1 MGIPN
6 SFHQHYAMI
15 SALSDELGQ
24 RLIGFKLKEAYTLSK
39 EELILVFEQNNQWF
53 TLKMVQQY
61 QTCFLFFDTYQPDKI
76 SNAQPCFEEA
86 VDQTIVAV
94 KQHPFNRS
102 FEMNL
107 GNNMVLVFKLYD
119 GLANVLLL
127 NEGKVI
133 DLFRRSI
140 TNDWELTLAS
150 FEGKETAEIVTPERF
165 YVYRRIN
172 IHPYYIAFTQQ
183 QEELVGSSKSAI
195 EAYSIFSKVA
205 LNAYRF
211 FYLKQ
216 QLVNNTKHQIEK
228 TTKHL
233 EEIRQVIEQQKIK
246 VTDEEIAN
254 IIMANLHQ
262 IEPKIDR
269 VELFDFYRDQP
280 IVIKL
285 KKDLNAQQNGAY
297 YYRKS
302 KNKGIEIAKQNEQI
316 EVLSKKLQEWE
327 AKLVKMEAS
336 QSYRDLKGFVKE
348 PTQTT
353 KQSPFRCFTANGFDI
368 WVGKSA
374 ANNDELTMRYSHKN
388 DLWLHAKDVTGSHVL
403 IKWKPGKPYSNEVIT
418 VAAQLAAY
426 YSKLKG
432 SALVPVV
439 YTPKKFVRKPKGA
452 EPGSVVVDKEEVIMV
467 SPKLP
472 D

>member
-6 SFHQHYAMI
+6 SLHQHYAMI
-15 SALSDELGQ
+15 TALSGELRQ
-24 RLIGFKLKEAYTLSK
+24 RLTGFNFKEAYTLSK
-39 EELILVFEQNNQWF
+39 EELVLVFENNNQWF
-53 TLKMVQQY
+53 TIKMVQQY
-61 QTCFLFFDTYQPDKI
+61 QTCFLFFVTYQPDKI

-86 VDQTIVAV
+86 LGQTIVEI

-102 FEMNL
+102 FEMVL
-107 GNNMVLVFKLYD
+107 ANNTFLVFKLYD
-119 GLANVLLL
+119 GLANVLLFDQ
-127 NEGKVI
+127 GAVI
-133 DLFRRSI
+133 DLFRKSI
-140 TNDWELTLAS
+140 TNDWELTPAS
-150 FEGKETAEIVTPERF
+150 FEGRQAAEDITPERF
-165 YVYRRIN
+165 YVYKRMD
-172 IHPYYIAFTQQ
+172 IHPYYVTFTQQ
-183 QEELVGSSKSAI
+183 SDELIGSSKSAI
-195 EAYSIFSKVA
+195 EAYSIFSKTS

-233 EEIRQVIEQQKIK
+233 HEIELAIKQQSVK
-246 VTDEEIAN
+246 VTDEEVAN

-262 IEPKIDR
+262 IQLKADK

-280 IVIKL
+280 IIVKL
-285 KKDLNAQQNGAY
+285 KKDLNAQQNAAY
-297 YYRKS
+297 YYRKA

-316 EVLSKKLQEWE
+316 EVLNKKLKEWE
-327 AKLVKMEAS
+327 DKLVKMEAA
-336 QSYRDLKGFVKE
+336 QSYRELKGFVKE
-348 PTQTT
+348 PTQAA
-353 KQSPFRCFTANGFDI
+353 KQSPFRNFTANGFDI

-374 ANNDELTMRYSHKN
+374 ANNDELTMRHSHKN

-403 IKWKPGKPYSNEVIT
+403 IKWKPGKPYTTEVIK

-432 SALVPVV
+432 SALVPVI

-472 D
+472 G